1 MRPPEDEVRK
11 RGWDSF
17 VPVGYN
23 SYMSTPPLFPDLQD
37 DEPTDRPPVDLGPA
51 PPPRLRRPDRQQM
64 LMRPCSLDELLADDH
79 DARLVWQLVETWDL
93 APFLDTIRAR
103 GEAPGRSATD
113 PKLLVALWLYAA
125 TQGVAGGRELA
136 RLCTSSDPYRW
147 LCGTVS
153 VNYHML
159 NDFRVDHEAAL
170 RGLLTQ
176 MLAVL
181 IRGGLVTVSR
191 IAQDG
196 TRVRAGAG
204 AHSFK
209 RRDTIERALQ
219 QAQAH
224 LEIIQRQ
231 AERAE
236 DATQRRRATETRAA
250 QRKVDRMNQA
260 LAELAKVE
268 QAKAQQKA
276 KPTKTNPP
284 RASTTD
290 PEARFLRMPD
300 GGNRPAYSVQ
310 LAVDTESRAIVGVD
324 VTNAG
329 SDAGLAEPMRQ
340 RVQEQTDAVVNEHL
354 VDGGYVKLDDLDR
367 AAVAEPPVTLY
378 MPVPKPRK
386 PEADP
391 HRPKKTDS
399 AAVAQ
404 WRQRMGTPEAK
415 EIYQER
421 ASTIETVNAELK
433 TERGLKPF
441 RVRGLSKVRCVSL
454 WCVLAYNVM
463 HFGWQMIGLA
473 V

>member
-1 MRPPEDEVRK
+1 
-11 RGWDSF
+11 
-17 VPVGYN
+17 
-23 SYMSTPPLFPDLQD
+23 
-37 DEPTDRPPVDLGPA
+37 
-51 PPPRLRRPDRQQM
+51 M

-79 DARLVWQLVETWDL
+79 DARLVWRLVETWDL
-93 APFLDTIRAR
+93 APFLDKVRAR

-136 RLCTSSDPYRW
+136 RLCEACDPYRW
-147 LCGTVS
+147 LCGTVP

-159 NDFRVDHEAAL
+159 NDSRVAHQAAL
-170 RGLLTQ
+170 DDLLTQ

-181 IRGGLVTVSR
+181 IRGGLVAVSR

-204 AHSFK
+204 ANSFK
-209 RRDTIERALQ
+209 RRDTIERSLQ

-224 LEIIQRQ
+224 LEIIKRQ

-236 DATQRRRATETRAA
+236 DATERRRASEARAA
-250 QRKVDRMNQA
+250 ERKVGRMKQA
-260 LAELAKVE
+260 LDELAKVE
-268 QAKAQQKA
+268 AAKAEQKA

-300 GGNRPAYSVQ
+300 GGTRPAYNVQ

-329 SDAGLAEPMRQ
+329 SDAGLAEPMR
-340 RVQEQTDAVVNEHL
+340 EQVEGRTDEVVNDHL
-354 VDGGYVKLDDLDR
+354 IDGGFVKLDEVDR
-367 AAVAEPPVTLY
+367 AAAAEPPVTLS

-386 PEADP
+386 AGTDP
-391 HRPKKTDS
+391 HEPKKTDS
-399 AAVAQ
+399 DAVAR
-404 WRQRMGTPEAK
+404 WRQRMGTAEAQT
-415 EIYQER
+415 IYKGR
-421 ASTIETVNAELK
+421 AATVETVNAELK
-433 TERGLKPF
+433 SERGLAPF

-454 WCVLAYNVM
+454 WCVLAYNLM
-463 HFGWQMIGLA
+463 HFGWQMLSLA
-473 V
+473 A

>member
-1 MRPPEDEVRK
+1 
-11 RGWDSF
+11 
-17 VPVGYN
+17 
-23 SYMSTPPLFPDLQD
+23 MSTPLLFPDLEG
-37 DEPTDRPPVDLGPA
+37 DEPTERPPADLGPA
-51 PPPRLRRPDRQQM
+51 PPPRLRRPNREQM
-64 LMRPCSLDELLADDH
+64 LMRPCSIDELISDDH

-93 APFLDTIRAR
+93 AEFLAPIRAR
-103 GEAPGRSATD
+103 GETPGRAATD

-136 RLCTSSDPYRW
+136 RLCESSDPYRW

-159 NDFRVDHEAAL
+159 NDFRVDHEAGL
-170 RGLLTQ
+170 KGLLTQ

-181 IRGGLVTVSR
+181 IHGELVTVSR

-204 AHSFK
+204 ANSFK

-236 DATQRRRATETRAA
+236 DATERRQTAEARAA
-250 QRKVDRMNQA
+250 QRKVDRMKRT
-260 LAELAKVE
+260 LEELAKVE
-268 QAKAQQKA
+268 AAKAQQKA

-290 PEARFLRMPD
+290 PEARFMRMPD
-300 GGNRPAYSVQ
+300 GGNRPAYNVQ

-329 SDAGLAEPMRQ
+329 SDAGLAEPMR
-340 RVQEQTDAVVNEHL
+340 EQVEERTNGTVNAQL
-354 VDGGYVKLDDLDR
+354 IDGGYVKLEDLDR

-386 PEADP
+386 KDADP
-391 HRPKKTDS
+391 HQPKKTDS
-399 AAVAQ
+399 EAVAR
-404 WRQRMGTPEAK
+404 WRERMGTPEAK
-415 EIYQER
+415 EIYKER

-463 HFGWQMIGLA
+463 HFGWQMLSLGA
-473 V
+473 